1 MIEYFTF
8 DLEEGRQAGLVRR
21 IRDDDA
27 QTDTIE
33 VVSGGQ
39 WVDDPSALRFFEP
52 FGGDQLELMPL
63 TEEEARARA
72 AELGVT
78 LADELVT
85 NDELRTLSDDEL
97 VALIVKRSN
106 LDAEA
111 AREALAIIR
120 GGPPEG
126 VTFDRG

>member
-1 MIEYFTF
+1 MIAYFTF
-8 DLEEGRQAGLVRR
+8 DLEDRQSGLVRR
-21 IRDDDA
+21 IRDDEA
-27 QTDTIE
+27 QTVTYE
-33 VVSGGQ
+33 VVSGGE
-39 WVDDPSALRFFEP
+39 WVDDPSLLRFFEP

-72 AELGVT
+72 AELGVALEGEIVT
-78 LADELVT
+78 PEELAEL
-85 NDELRTLSDDEL
+85 SHDEL

-111 AREALAIIR
+111 AREALALLR
-120 GGPPEG
+120 GGPPEN